1 MRGKNVE
8 KIRNTFKIINRMAGI
23 STTLMTCIE
32 AHA

>member
-23 STTLMTCIE
+23 STTLIE